1 MKNSRILFAL
11 ITLIITATLLS
22 GCTGAGTATTTSWPG
37 LTLDAEAKMG
47 YVAHGSHVYA
57 INLLNG
63 SQIWRFPNEPV
74 RNSTFDA
81 PPALTSEGG
90 LVIGGHDK
98 KLYLVRADNGSQ
110 VWVNEDATNRYYAQ
124 PLVLEQTIFA
134 PNTDNHL
141 YAIENGILKWNFE
154 SGDALWASPVTDG
167 KLIYQASMDHTI
179 SALDPLTGDVIWQSE
194 ELGGSIT
201 STPVLDPN
209 GRLYAGTLGNRIVAL
224 DSTNGEIVWQ
234 KDVAGWIF
242 SSPLLHEGVVYFG
255 DLEGYFYALD
265 AENGQEI
272 WAPIQPDTTST
283 REISSTP
290 AVIDDTIYF
299 SNEGGYLFAIDSSTG
314 TSRWSK
320 QFDFGKLSGP
330 IQVLDD
336 TIYLTPLGTGPIVVA
351 LDANGNQRWEFKPGK

>member
-1 MKNSRILFAL
+1 MKKSRILLAL
-11 ITLIITATLLS
+11 ISLIITASLLS

-37 LTLDAEAKMG
+37 LTLDPEAGVG

-81 PPALTSEGG
+81 PPAITGKGEIVFGG
-90 LVIGGHDK
+90 YDK

-110 VWVNEDATNRYYAQ
+110 IWVNEDATNRYYAR
-124 PLVLEQTIFA
+124 PLTIEQTIYA

-141 YAIENGILKWNFE
+141 YTIEDGLLKWDFE
-154 SGDALWASPVTDG
+154 SADALWASPVTDG
-167 KLIYQASMDHTI
+167 NVIYQASMDHTI

-201 STPVLDPN
+201 SAPVLDTN

-224 DSTNGEIVWQ
+224 DSKNGEIIWQ
-234 KDVAGWIF
+234 KEVAGWIS
-242 SSPLLHEGVVYFG
+242 SSPLLHEGVLYFG
-255 DLEGYFYALD
+255 DLEGYFYAMD
-265 AENGQEI
+265 AENGQEK
-272 WAPIQPDTTST
+272 WTPIQPDTTAT

-290 AVIDDTIYF
+290 GVIEDTIYF
-299 SNEGGYLFAIDSSTG
+299 TNEGGYLYAIDSSNGATQ
-314 TSRWSK
+314 WSK
-320 QFDFGKLSGP
+320 QFDFGKLYAP
-330 IQVLDD
+330 VQVLDD